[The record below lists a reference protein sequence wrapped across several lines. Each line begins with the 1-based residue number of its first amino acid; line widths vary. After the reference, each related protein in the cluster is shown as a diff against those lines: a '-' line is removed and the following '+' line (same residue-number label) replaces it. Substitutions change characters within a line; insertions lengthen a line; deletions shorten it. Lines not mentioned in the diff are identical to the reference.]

1 MESNRIE
8 QLLESYFE
16 GTTTLEQEQELRTY
30 FTSDRVASHLES
42 YVGMFSAFAKAQQET
57 LPHPVHIPS
66 PRSKYG
72 WIAGM
77 AAAVILTAG
86 IVTQSMQR
94 ETYSGTYEDQEIAVL
109 KTKQALGMMT
119 KMLQQSTA
127 QLGTVKEFENTTNN
141 FFKQ

>member
-16 GTTTLEQEQELRTY
+16 GTTTLEQEQELRRY
-30 FTSDRVASHLES
+30 FTSENVASHLES

-57 LPHPVHIPS
+57 LPQPVHIPS
-66 PRSKYG
+66 SKSKYG

-77 AAAVILTAG
+77 AAAVMLAAG
-86 IVTQSMQR
+86 IVTQSMQQ
-94 ETYSGTYEDQEIAVL
+94 ETYSGTYEDQEVAVL

-127 QLGTVKEFENTTNN
+127 QLGTVKEFENTTNT

>member
-30 FTSDRVASHLES
+30 FTSGEVASHLES
-42 YVGMFSAFAKAQQET
+42 YVGMFSAFAKAQKET
-57 LPHPVHIPS
+57 LPLPVEIPS
-66 PRSKYG
+66 SRRKYG
-72 WIAGM
+72 WIAGI
-77 AAAVILTAG
+77 AAASLLALG
-86 IVTQSMQR
+86 IVNQTSRQ
-94 ETYSGTYEDQEIAVL
+94 ETYSGTYQDQEIAVL
-109 KTKQALGMMT
+109 KTKQTLGMVS

-127 QLGTVKEFENTTNN
+127 QLGTVKEFENTTKS